1 MGRNGALWGAFGPL
15 SMSSPVKPFYTGS
28 FRHTLDD
35 KNRLTIPSAWRA
47 AHAEGDTFLV
57 VPLDGY
63 LSVLPPAEAQKLY
76 DRVAAQALSDS
87 EAQEA
92 AADFFSKTLSF
103 SFDKSGR
110 VMLTPELCAHAG
122 VSKDVVLVGS
132 MNKFNLYSP
141 EHWDRVQAATAAQ
154 KPADRLRRMGI

>member
-1 MGRNGALWGAFGPL
+1 MSTFG
-15 SMSSPVKPFYTGS
+15 KPFYTGS

-35 KNRLTIPSAWRA
+35 KNRLTIPSAWRS
-47 AHAEGDTFLV
+47 AHSEGDTFLV
-57 VPLDGY
+57 V
-63 LSVLPPAEAQKLY
+63 LPPIEAQKLY
-76 DRVAAQALSDS
+76 DRVAEKALSDS

-103 SFDKSGR
+103 SFDKAGR
-110 VMLTPELCAHAG
+110 VMLSPELLAHAG
-122 VSKDVVLVGS
+122 VAKDVVLVGS

>member
-1 MGRNGALWGAFGPL
+1 
-15 SMSSPVKPFYTGS
+15 MSTLGKPFYTGS

-35 KNRLTIPSAWRA
+35 KNRLTIPSAWRS
-47 AHAEGDTFLV
+47 AHAPEDTFLI

-103 SFDKSGR
+103 SFDKAGR

-122 VSKDVVLVGS
+122 IAKDAVLVGS

-141 EHWDRVQAATAAQ
+141 DHWDRVQAATAAQ

>member
-1 MGRNGALWGAFGPL
+1 
-15 SMSSPVKPFYTGS
+15 MSTLGKPFYTGS

-35 KNRLTIPSAWRA
+35 KNRLTIPSSWRS
-47 AHAEGDTFLV
+47 AHAAEDTFLI
-57 VPLDGY
+57 VPLDGH
-63 LSVLPPAEAQKLY
+63 LSVLPPAEVQKLY

-103 SFDKSGR
+103 SFDKAGR

-122 VSKDVVLVGS
+122 IAKDAVLVGS

-141 EHWDRVQAATAAQ
+141 DHWDRVQAATAAQ

>member
-1 MGRNGALWGAFGPL
+1 
-15 SMSSPVKPFYTGS
+15 MSTLGKPFYTGS

-35 KNRLTIPSAWRA
+35 KNRLTIPSAWRS

-76 DRVAAQALSDS
+76 DRVAQQALSDS

-92 AADFFSKTLSF
+92 AADFFSKTLAF
-103 SFDKSGR
+103 SFDKAGR
-110 VMLTPELCAHAG
+110 VMLTPELLAHAG
-122 VSKDVVLVGS
+122 VAKDAVLVGS

-141 EHWDRVQAATAAQ
+141 AHWERVQAATAAQ

>member
-1 MGRNGALWGAFGPL
+1 MWGVSALRF
-15 SMSSPVKPFYTGS
+15 MSSPSKPFYTGS

-35 KNRLTIPSAWRA
+35 KNRLTIPSAWRSV
-47 AHAEGDTFLV
+47 HAEGDTFIV

-63 LSVLPPAEAQKLY
+63 LSILPPAEAQKLY
-76 DRVAAQALSDS
+76 DRVAAQSLSDS

-110 VMLTPELCAHAG
+110 VMLTTELCSHAG
-122 VSKDVVLVGS
+122 IAKDAVLVGS

>member
-1 MGRNGALWGAFGPL
+1 
-15 SMSSPVKPFYTGS
+15 MSSPAKPFYTGS

-35 KNRLTIPSAWRA
+35 KNRLTIPSAWRS
-47 AHAEGDTFLV
+47 AHAEGDTFLI

-63 LSVLPPAEAQKLY
+63 LGVLPPAEAQKLY
-76 DRVAAQALSDS
+76 DRVAAQSLSDS

-103 SFDKSGR
+103 SFDKAGR
-110 VMLTPELCAHAG
+110 VMLTPELCFHAG
-122 VSKDVVLVGS
+122 IAKDVVLAGS

-141 EHWDRVQAATAAQ
+141 EHWDRLQAAAALQ

>member
-1 MGRNGALWGAFGPL
+1 
-15 SMSSPVKPFYTGS
+15 MSTSGKSFYTGS

-35 KNRLTIPSAWRA
+35 KNRLTIPSAWRS
-47 AHAEGDTFLV
+47 AHAPEDTFLI

-63 LSVLPPAEAQKLY
+63 LSVLPPAEVQKLH

-92 AADFFSKTLSF
+92 AAVFFSKTLSF
-103 SFDKSGR
+103 SFDKAGR

-122 VSKDVVLVGS
+122 IAKDAVLVGS

-141 EHWDRVQAATAAQ
+141 TQWDRVQAATAAQ
-154 KPADRLRRMGI
+154 KPGDRLRRMGI

>member
-1 MGRNGALWGAFGPL
+1 
-15 SMSSPVKPFYTGS
+15 MSSPVKPFYTGS

-35 KNRLTIPSAWRA
+35 KNRLTIPSAWRS

-63 LSVLPPAEAQKLY
+63 LGVLPPAEAQKLY

-92 AADFFSKTLSF
+92 AADFFSKTLAF
-103 SFDKSGR
+103 SFDKAGR

-122 VSKDVVLVGS
+122 IGKDAMLVGS
-132 MNKFNLYSP
+132 LNKFNIYSP
-141 EHWDRVQAATAAQ
+141 EHWERVQAATAAQ
-154 KPADRLRRMGI
+154 KAGDRLRRMGI

>member
-1 MGRNGALWGAFGPL
+1 
-15 SMSSPVKPFYTGS
+15 MSSFGKPFYTGS

-35 KNRLTIPSAWRA
+35 KNRLTIPSAWRS
-47 AHAEGDTFLV
+47 AHTEGDTFLV
-57 VPLDGY
+57 VPLDGF
-63 LSVLPPAEAQKLY
+63 LSVLPPIEAQKLY
-76 DRVAAQALSDS
+76 DRVAEKALSDS

-103 SFDKSGR
+103 SFDKAGR
-110 VMLTPELCAHAG
+110 VMLTPELLAHAG
-122 VSKDVVLVGS
+122 IAKDAVLVGS